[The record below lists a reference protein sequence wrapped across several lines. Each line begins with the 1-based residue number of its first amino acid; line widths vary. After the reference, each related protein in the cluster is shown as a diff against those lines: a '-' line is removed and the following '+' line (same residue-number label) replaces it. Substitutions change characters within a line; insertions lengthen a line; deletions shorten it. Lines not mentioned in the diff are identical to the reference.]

1 MSQKSKLE
9 TISTSR
15 INQNVHN
22 NRIVHAELLQMSS
35 KRALL
40 LSFVLSPLEHG
51 CHQGGS
57 SSGPV
62 FGQHQ
67 VKLVVDAH
75 QLADP
80 ALHHVLEVRVVPAI
94 KQFVY
99 LVLDKGFLGVLVHL
113 NREPSM
119 AMTTS
124 L

>member
-1 MSQKSKLE
+1 MSQESKLE
-9 TISTSR
+9 TKS

-22 NRIVHAELLQMSS
+22 NRIFHAEMLQVSS
-35 KRALL
+35 KRALV

-51 CHQGGS
+51 GHQGGS

-94 KQFVY
+94 KQFAY
-99 LVLDKGFLGVLVHL
+99 LVVFQKEKYHQGK
-113 NREPSM
+113 
-119 AMTTS
+119 
-124 L
+124 